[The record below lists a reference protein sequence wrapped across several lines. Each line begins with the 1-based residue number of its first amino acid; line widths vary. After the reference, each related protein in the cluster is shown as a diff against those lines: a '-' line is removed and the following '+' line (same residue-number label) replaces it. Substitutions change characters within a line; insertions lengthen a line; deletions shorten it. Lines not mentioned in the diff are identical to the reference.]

1 MLFPTVDFAIFFVLV
16 FVGHWLLNH
25 QSHAWKWFMIGASY
39 VFYAWW
45 NWRFVFLLVGVSF
58 LAQTGATAVART
70 RSPRARLVVNGIAV
84 AALLLPLAFFKYYG
98 FLAVNATNALA
109 SLGIESSI
117 PLIQVVLPVGI
128 SFFTF
133 MAIAYVVDIY
143 RRDFEL
149 ASWTDAFL
157 YLSFFPH
164 LVAGPIVRPNE
175 LIPQLRERRDE
186 RHVDVAGAAWLI
198 LGGLF
203 KKVVVS
209 SYLAA
214 QIVDPVFGDP
224 AQRSAPDAFFGILG
238 YAIVIYADFSGYT
251 DIAIGVAKLLGFQFP
266 RNFDRP
272 YAALSIQDFWRR
284 WHMTLSRWLRDYLY
298 IPLGGNR
305 RGARRTDVNIMMTM
319 ILGGLWHGAAWTF
332 VFWGAYHGGLLTTH
346 RWQARH
352 GLAATKTTETK
363 AEETKAE
370 ETKAEETKA
379 EETKAEETKDGWLD
393 ILRQRAATFALVC
406 VGWVFFRADSMET
419 AFSLLRR
426 LITGWW
432 TPSES
437 LTPLVVF
444 TIAGMLALQFWPRGF
459 GLWLQS
465 GLSRLKPAPLGIVL
479 ALAMLVIVILGPSG
493 VAPFIYFRF

>member
-25 QSHAWKWFMIGASY
+25 QSRAWKWFMIGASY

-45 NWRFVFLLVGVSF
+45 NWRFVFLLVGVSL
-58 LAQTGATAVART
+58 LAQMGAIAVTRT

-84 AALLLPLAFFKYYG
+84 SALLLPLAFFKYYG
-98 FLAVNATNALA
+98 FLAVNVTNVLG
-109 SLGIESSI
+109 SLGLESSI

-133 MAIAYVVDIY
+133 MAIAYVVDVY
-143 RRDFEL
+143 RGDFEV

-224 AQRSAPDAFFGILG
+224 AQRSAPDALFGILG

-272 YAALSIQDFWRR
+272 YAARSIQDFWRR

-305 RGARRTDVNIMMTM
+305 RGERRTYVNVMITM

-332 VFWGAYHGGLLTTH
+332 VFWGAFHGGLLAAH
-346 RWQARH
+346 QWRARH
-352 GLAATKTTETK
+352 AEADTNATGE
-363 AEETKAE
+363 
-370 ETKAEETKA
+370 
-379 EETKAEETKDGWLD
+379 GRLD
-393 ILRQRAATFALVC
+393 FMRQRAATFALVC

-419 AFSLLRR
+419 AFSLLGR

-444 TIAGMLALQFWPRGF
+444 TIAGMLAMQFWPRGF

-465 GLSRLKPAPLGIVL
+465 GLSRLKPAPLGIVFAL
-479 ALAMLVIVILGPSG
+479 ALLVIVILGPSG
-493 VAPFIYFRF
+493 VAPFIYFQF

>member
-25 QSHAWKWFMIGASY
+25 QSHTWKWFMIGASY

-45 NWRFVFLLVGVSF
+45 NWRFVPLLVGVSL
-58 LAQTGATAVART
+58 LAQTGAIAVART
-70 RSPRARLVVNGIAV
+70 HSPRARLVVNGIV
-84 AALLLPLAFFKYYG
+84 ITALLLPLGFFKYYG
-98 FLAVNATNALA
+98 FMAVNVTNALT
-109 SLGIESSI
+109 SLGMESSI

-133 MAIAYVVDIY
+133 MAIAYVVDVY
-143 RRDFEL
+143 RGDFEV

-186 RHVDVAGAAWLI
+186 RHVDVAGAAWMI

-214 QIVDPVFGDP
+214 QIVDPVFADP
-224 AQRSAPDAFFGILG
+224 AQRSAPDALFGILG

-272 YAALSIQDFWRR
+272 YAARSIQDFWRR

-305 RGARRTDVNIMMTM
+305 RGERRTYINIMVTM

-332 VFWGAYHGGLLTTH
+332 VFWGAYHGGLLTAH
-346 RWQARH
+346 QWRARR
-352 GLAATKTTETK
+352 GVARTKAKETK
-363 AEETKAE
+363 E
-370 ETKAEETKA
+370 
-379 EETKAEETKDGWLD
+379 GWLD
-393 ILRQRAATFALVC
+393 VLRQRAATLALVC

-419 AFSLLRR
+419 ALSLLRR

-437 LTPLVVF
+437 STPLVVF
-444 TIAGMLALQFWPRGF
+444 TIAGMLALQFWPRGV

-465 GLSRLKPAPLGIVL
+465 GLSRLKPVPLGVVL

-493 VAPFIYFRF
+493 VAPFIYFQF

>member
-1 MLFPTVDFAIFFVLV
+1 
-16 FVGHWLLNH
+16 
-25 QSHAWKWFMIGASY
+25 
-39 VFYAWW
+39 
-45 NWRFVFLLVGVSF
+45 
-58 LAQTGATAVART
+58 
-70 RSPRARLVVNGIAV
+70 VVEV
-84 AALLLPLAFFKYYG
+84 
-98 FLAVNATNALA
+98 
-109 SLGIESSI
+109 
-117 PLIQVVLPVGI
+117 
-128 SFFTF
+128 
-133 MAIAYVVDIY
+133 Y
-143 RRDFEL
+143 RGDFEV

-209 SYLAA
+209 SYLAT

-224 AQRSAPDAFFGILG
+224 AQRSAPDALFGILG

-272 YAALSIQDFWRR
+272 YAAPSIQEFWRR

-305 RGARRTDVNIMMTM
+305 RGERRTYVNIMITM

-332 VFWGAYHGGLLTTH
+332 VFWGAYHGGLLTAHQWRT
-346 RWQARH
+346 RH
-352 GLAATKTTETK
+352 GVAETK
-363 AEETKAE
+363 AKETKQ
-370 ETKAEETKA
+370 
-379 EETKAEETKDGWLD
+379 GRLD
-393 ILRQRAATFALVC
+393 VLGQRAATFALVC

-419 AFSLLRR
+419 AFALLRR

-437 LTPLVVF
+437 VTPLVVVA
-444 TIAGMLALQFWPRGF
+444 IVGMLALQFWPRGF

-479 ALAMLVIVILGPSG
+479 ALAMLLIVILGPSG
-493 VAPFIYFRF
+493 VAPFIYFQF

>member
-25 QSHAWKWFMIGASY
+25 QSHAWKWFMILASY
-39 VFYAWW
+39 LFYAWW
-45 NWRFVFLLVGVSF
+45 NWRFVFLLIGVSF
-58 LAQTGATAVART
+58 LAQTGAIAVART
-70 RSPRARLVVNGIAV
+70 RTPRARLVANGIAV
-84 AALLLPLAFFKYYG
+84 TALFLPLAFFKYYG
-98 FLAVNATNALA
+98 FLAVNVTNALA
-109 SLGIESSI
+109 TLGIESSM

-133 MAIAYVVDIY
+133 MAIAYVVDVY
-143 RRDFEL
+143 RGDFEV
-149 ASWTDAFL
+149 ATWTDAFL

-164 LVAGPIVRPNE
+164 LVAGPIIRANE

-224 AQRSAPDAFFGILG
+224 AQRSAPDALFGILG

-272 YAALSIQDFWRR
+272 YAARSIQDFWRR

-305 RGARRTDVNIMMTM
+305 RGERRTYVNVLITM

-332 VFWGAYHGGLLTTH
+332 VFWGVYHGGLLATH
-346 RWQARH
+346 QWRARH
-352 GLAATKTTETK
+352 GEADTKAKRTTE
-363 AEETKAE
+363 
-370 ETKAEETKA
+370 
-379 EETKAEETKDGWLD
+379 GWLD
-393 ILRQRAATFALVC
+393 VVRQRAATFALVC
-406 VGWVFFRADSMET
+406 VGWVFFRADSMDT
-419 AFSLLRR
+419 AFALLRR

-444 TIAGMLALQFWPRGF
+444 TIAGMLTLQFWPRGF

-465 GLSRLKPAPLGIVL
+465 GLSRLKPVPLGIVFAL
-479 ALAMLVIVILGPSG
+479 ALLVIVILGPSG
-493 VAPFIYFRF
+493 VAPFIYFQF

>member
-16 FVGHWLLNH
+16 FTGHWLLNH
-25 QSHAWKWFMIGASY
+25 LSQPWKWFMIGASY
-39 VFYAWW
+39 IFYAWW
-45 NWRFVFLLVGVSF
+45 DPRFVLLLVGISA
-58 LAQTGATAVART
+58 LAQLGAIAVARANP
-70 RSPRARLVVNGIAV
+70 PRAKLVVNGIAV
-84 AALLLPLAFFKYYG
+84 ALLLAPLAFFKYYG
-98 FLAVNATNALA
+98 FFAVNVTNTLA
-109 SLGIESSI
+109 SVGIESSI

-133 MAIAYVVDIY
+133 MAIAYVVDVY
-143 RRDFEL
+143 RGDFEV
-149 ASWTDAFL
+149 ASWTDTFL

-164 LVAGPIVRPNE
+164 LVAGPIVRPYE

-203 KKVVVS
+203 KKVVIS

-224 AQRSAPDAFFGILG
+224 SPRSAPDALFGILG

-251 DIAIGVAKLLGFQFP
+251 DIAIGIAKLLGFQFP

-305 RGARRTDVNIMMTM
+305 LGERRTYVNIMVTM
-319 ILGGLWHGAAWTF
+319 VLGGLWHGAAWTF
-332 VFWGAYHGGLLTTH
+332 VFWGAYHGGLL
-346 RWQARH
+346 
-352 GLAATKTTETK
+352 AAHQWRVRRRD
-363 AEETKAE
+363 AEQQNGRI
-370 ETKAEETKA
+370 
-379 EETKAEETKDGWLD
+379 DML
-393 ILRQRAATFALVC
+393 LRRAATFALVC
-406 VGWVFFRADSMET
+406 VGWVFFRADSMDT

-432 TPSES
+432 TPSEFV
-437 LTPLVVF
+437 TPLVVLM
-444 TIAGMLALQFWPRGF
+444 IVGMLVLQFWPRGF

-465 GLSRLKPAPLGIVL
+465 GLSRLKPAPLGIVFAL
-479 ALAMLVIVILGPSG
+479 ALLVIVILGPSG
-493 VAPFIYFRF
+493 VAPFIYFQF

>member
-16 FVGHWLLNH
+16 FLGHWLLNH
-25 QSHAWKWFMIGASY
+25 LAQPWKWFMISASY

-45 NWRFVFLLVGVSF
+45 DWRFVPLLVSISI
-58 LAQTGATAVART
+58 LAQLSAIAVRRT
-70 RSPRARLVVNGIAV
+70 RSPRARPVVNGVAV
-84 AALLLPLAFFKYYG
+84 ALLLLPLVFFKYYG
-98 FLAVNATNALA
+98 FFAVNVTNTLA
-109 SLGIESSI
+109 SLGMRSSI

-133 MAIAYVVDIY
+133 MAIAYVVDVY
-143 RRDFEL
+143 RGDFEV
-149 ASWTDAFL
+149 AGWADTFL

-164 LVAGPIVRPNE
+164 LVAGPIVRPGE
-175 LIPQLRERRDE
+175 LIPQIQERRDE

-224 AQRSAPDAFFGILG
+224 FARSAPDALFGILG

-251 DIAIGVAKLLGFQFP
+251 DIAIGIANLLGFRFP

-272 YAALSIQDFWRR
+272 YSARSIQDFWRR

-305 RGARRTDVNIMMTM
+305 RGARRTAINVMLTM
-319 ILGGLWHGAAWTF
+319 ALGGLWHGAAWTF
-332 VFWGAYHGGLLTTH
+332 VFWGTYHGGLLAAH
-346 RWQARH
+346 QWLRRRAPDESEDDRWSAVL
-352 GLAATKTTETK
+352 GA
-363 AEETKAE
+363 
-370 ETKAEETKA
+370 
-379 EETKAEETKDGWLD
+379 
-393 ILRQRAATFALVC
+393 RAATFALVC
-406 VGWVFFRADSMET
+406 VGWVFFRADSLET
-419 AFSLLRR
+419 AFALLRR
-426 LITGWW
+426 LATGWW
-432 TPSES
+432 TPNEFVN
-437 LTPLVVF
+437 PLVVF
-444 TIAGMLALQFWPRGF
+444 MIAGMLTLQFWPRGF

-479 ALAMLVIVILGPSG
+479 ALALLVIVSLGPSG
-493 VAPFIYFRF
+493 VAPFIYFQF

>member
-25 QSHAWKWFMIGASY
+25 QSHAWKWFMIAASY

-45 NWRFVFLLVGVSF
+45 NWRFVFLLAGVSF
-58 LAQTGATAVART
+58 LAQTGAIAVART
-70 RSPRARLVVNGIAV
+70 RTLRARLIVNGIAV
-84 AALLLPLAFFKYYG
+84 TALLLPLAFFKYYG
-98 FLAVNATNALA
+98 FLAVNVTNVLG
-109 SLGIESSI
+109 SLGLESSI

-133 MAIAYVVDIY
+133 MAIAYVVDVC
-143 RRDFEL
+143 RGDFEV

-203 KKVVVS
+203 KKMVVS

-224 AQRSAPDAFFGILG
+224 AQRSAPDALFGILG

-251 DIAIGVAKLLGFQFP
+251 DIAIGIAKLLGFQFP

-272 YAALSIQDFWRR
+272 YTASSIQDFWRR

-305 RGARRTDVNIMMTM
+305 GGERRTYVNILVTM

-332 VFWGAYHGGLLTTH
+332 VLWGAYHGGLLTAH
-346 RWQARH
+346 RWRARR
-352 GLAATKTTETK
+352 GVPGAQ
-363 AEETKAE
+363 AEETEVE
-370 ETKAEETKA
+370 ETTK
-379 EETKAEETKDGWLD
+379 GWLD
-393 ILRQRAATFALVC
+393 VLRQRATTFALVC

-419 AFSLLRR
+419 AFALLRR

-437 LTPLVVF
+437 VTPLVVV
-444 TIAGMLALQFWPRGF
+444 TIAGMLALQYWPRGF

-479 ALAMLVIVILGPSG
+479 ALAMLLIVILGPSG
-493 VAPFIYFRF
+493 VAPFIYFQF

>member
-25 QSHAWKWFMIGASY
+25 QSRAWKWFMIGASY

-45 NWRFVFLLVGVSF
+45 NWRFVFLLVGVSL
-58 LAQTGATAVART
+58 LAQTGAIAVART

-84 AALLLPLAFFKYYG
+84 TALLLPLAFFKYYG
-98 FLAVNATNALA
+98 FLAVNVTNVLG
-109 SLGIESSI
+109 SLGLESSI

-133 MAIAYVVDIY
+133 MAIAYVVDVY
-143 RRDFEL
+143 RGDFEV

-224 AQRSAPDAFFGILG
+224 AQRSAPDALFGILG

-272 YAALSIQDFWRR
+272 YAARSIQDFWRR

-305 RGARRTDVNIMMTM
+305 RGERRTYVNVMITM

-332 VFWGAYHGGLLTTH
+332 VFWGAYHGSLLAAH
-346 RWQARH
+346 QWRARH
-352 GLAATKTTETK
+352 AEADTK
-363 AEETKAE
+363 AMESGKRR
-370 ETKAEETKA
+370 
-379 EETKAEETKDGWLD
+379 LD
-393 ILRQRAATFALVC
+393 FMRQRAATFALVC

-419 AFSLLRR
+419 AFSLLGR
-426 LITGWW
+426 LITGWG

-437 LTPLVVF
+437 LTPLVVV
-444 TIAGMLALQFWPRGF
+444 TIAGMLAMQFWPRGF

-465 GLSRLKPAPLGIVL
+465 GLSRLKPAPLGIVFAL
-479 ALAMLVIVILGPSG
+479 ALLVIVILGPSG
-493 VAPFIYFRF
+493 VAPFIYFQF

>member
-1 MLFPTVDFAIFFVLV
+1 MLFPTVDFAIFLVLV
-16 FVGHWLLNH
+16 FTAHWLLNH
-25 QSHAWKWFMIGASY
+25 LSQPWKWFMIGASY

-45 NWRFVFLLVGVSF
+45 DWRFVLLLVGISI
-58 LAQTGATAVART
+58 LAQLGAIAVART
-70 RSPRARLVVNGIAV
+70 RSPRPRLVVNGIAV
-84 AALLLPLAFFKYYG
+84 VLLLVPLAFFKYYG
-98 FLAVNATNALA
+98 FFAVNVTNTLA
-109 SLGIESSI
+109 SLGVEPSI

-133 MAIAYVVDIY
+133 MAIAYVVDVY
-143 RRDFEL
+143 RGDFEV
-149 ASWTDAFL
+149 ASWTDTFL

-164 LVAGPIVRPNE
+164 LVAGPIVRPHE

-203 KKVVVS
+203 KKVVIS

-214 QIVDPVFGDP
+214 QVVDPVFGDP
-224 AQRSAPDAFFGILG
+224 SPRSAPDALFGILG

-251 DIAIGVAKLLGFQFP
+251 DIAIGVAQLLGFQFP

-272 YAALSIQDFWRR
+272 YAAHSIQDFWRR

-305 RGARRTDVNIMMTM
+305 RGERRTYVNVMITM
-319 ILGGLWHGAAWTF
+319 ILGGLWHGAGWTF
-332 VFWGAYHGGLLTTH
+332 VFWGAFHGGLLAA
-346 RWQARH
+346 RQWRARH
-352 GLAATKTTETK
+352 GDVEQQVGRV
-363 AEETKAE
+363 
-370 ETKAEETKA
+370 
-379 EETKAEETKDGWLD
+379 DV
-393 ILRQRAATFALVC
+393 LRQRAATFALVC

-419 AFSLLRR
+419 AFSLLLR

-432 TPSES
+432 TPSEFV
-437 LTPLVVF
+437 TPLVVLMV
-444 TIAGMLALQFWPRGF
+444 AGMLALQFWPRGF

-465 GLSRLKPAPLGIVL
+465 GLSRLKPAPLGIVFSL
-479 ALAMLVIVILGPSG
+479 ALLVIVTLGPSG
-493 VAPFIYFRF
+493 VAPFIYFQF

>member
-58 LAQTGATAVART
+58 LAQTGAIAVART
-70 RSPRARLVVNGIAV
+70 RSPRARLIANGIAV
-84 AALLLPLAFFKYYG
+84 TALLLPLAFFKYYG
-98 FLAVNATNALA
+98 FLAVSATNALT
-109 SLGIESSI
+109 SLGLESSI
-117 PLIQVVLPVGI
+117 PLLQVVLPVGI

-133 MAIAYVVDIY
+133 MGIAYVVDVY
-143 RRDFEL
+143 RGDFEV

-224 AQRSAPDAFFGILG
+224 GQRSAPDALFGILG

-272 YAALSIQDFWRR
+272 YAARSIQDFWRR

-305 RGARRTDVNIMMTM
+305 RGERRTYANIGITM
-319 ILGGLWHGAAWTF
+319 VLGGLWHGAAWTF
-332 VFWGAYHGGLLTTH
+332 VFWGAYHGGLLTAQ
-346 RWQARH
+346 RWR
-352 GLAATKTTETK
+352 TKPSD
-363 AEETKAE
+363 ADS
-370 ETKAEETKA
+370 
-379 EETKAEETKDGWLD
+379 KDGRLD
-393 ILRQRAATFALVC
+393 VFRQRSATFALVC

-426 LITGWW
+426 LVTGWW

-437 LTPLVVF
+437 LTPLVVV

-465 GLSRLKPAPLGIVL
+465 GLSRLKPAPLGVVL

-493 VAPFIYFRF
+493 VAPFIYFQF

>member
-1 MLFPTVDFAIFFVLV
+1 MLFPTVDFAIFLVLV
-16 FVGHWLLNH
+16 FTAHWLLNH
-25 QSHAWKWFMIGASY
+25 LSQPWKWFTIGASY

-45 NWRFVFLLVGVSF
+45 DWRFVLLLVGISI
-58 LAQTGATAVART
+58 LAQLGAIAVART

-84 AALLLPLAFFKYYG
+84 ALLLVPLAFFKYYG
-98 FLAVNATNALA
+98 FFAVNVTNTLA
-109 SLGIESSI
+109 SLGIEPSI

-133 MAIAYVVDIY
+133 MAIAYVVDVY
-143 RRDFEL
+143 RDDFEV
-149 ASWTDAFL
+149 ASWTDTFL

-164 LVAGPIVRPNE
+164 LVAGPIVRPHE

-203 KKVVVS
+203 KKVVIS

-224 AQRSAPDAFFGILG
+224 SPRSAPDALFGILG

-272 YAALSIQDFWRR
+272 YAARSIQDFWRR

-305 RGARRTDVNIMMTM
+305 RGERRTYVNVMLTM

-332 VFWGAYHGGLLTTH
+332 VFWGAFHGGLLAAR
-346 RWQARH
+346 RWRARH
-352 GLAATKTTETK
+352 GDVERQVGPVDL
-363 AEETKAE
+363 
-370 ETKAEETKA
+370 
-379 EETKAEETKDGWLD
+379 
-393 ILRQRAATFALVC
+393 LRQRAATFALVC

-419 AFSLLRR
+419 AFSLLLR

-432 TPSES
+432 TPSEFV
-437 LTPLVVF
+437 TPLVVLMV
-444 TIAGMLALQFWPRGF
+444 AGMLALQFWPRGF

-465 GLSRLKPAPLGIVL
+465 GLSRLKPAPLGIVFSL
-479 ALAMLVIVILGPSG
+479 ALLVIVTLGPSG
-493 VAPFIYFRF
+493 VAPFIYFQF

>member
-16 FVGHWLLNH
+16 FTAHWLLNH
-25 QSHAWKWFMIGASY
+25 LSQPWKWLMIGASY
-39 VFYAWW
+39 LFYAWW
-45 NWRFVFLLVGVSF
+45 DWRFVLLLVGISV
-58 LAQTGATAVART
+58 LAQMGAIAVAWT
-70 RSPRARLVVNGIAV
+70 RSSRARLVVNGVAV
-84 AALLLPLAFFKYYG
+84 ALLLVPLAFFKYYG
-98 FLAVNATNALA
+98 FFAVNATNTLA

-133 MAIAYVVDIY
+133 MAIAYVVDVY
-143 RRDFEL
+143 RGDFEV
-149 ASWTDAFL
+149 ASWTDTFL

-164 LVAGPIVRPNE
+164 LVAGPIVRPHE

-209 SYLAA
+209 SYLAS

-224 AQRSAPDAFFGILG
+224 SPRSAPDALFGILG

-251 DIAIGVAKLLGFQFP
+251 DIAIGIAKLLGFRFP

-272 YAALSIQDFWRR
+272 YAARSIQDFWRR

-305 RGARRTDVNIMMTM
+305 RGERRTYVNILATM

-332 VFWGAYHGGLLTTH
+332 VFWGAFHGGLLAAH
-346 RWQARH
+346 RWRE
-352 GLAATKTTETK
+352 GRGDVERR
-363 AEETKAE
+363 
-370 ETKAEETKA
+370 
-379 EETKAEETKDGWLD
+379 DGRID
-393 ILRQRAATFALVC
+393 AFRRCAATFALVC
-406 VGWVFFRADSMET
+406 VGWVFFRADSMDT
-419 AFSLLRR
+419 AFSLILR

-432 TPSES
+432 TPSEFA
-437 LTPLVVF
+437 TPLVVLM
-444 TIAGMLALQFWPRGF
+444 IAGMLSLQFSPPGF

-465 GLSRLKPAPLGIVL
+465 GLSRLKPAPLGFVFAL
-479 ALAMLVIVILGPSG
+479 ALLVIVILGPPG
-493 VAPFIYFRF
+493 VAPFIYFQF